1 MVSSTI
7 HIRSKRVNLFFQ
19 KEKEKKESFDSK
31 ISAQLKRKKK
41 TGNKVIGERDARPQL
56 VSRNLNHLFIRNHEN
71 TITSHGR
78 GVNFTKLPR
87 Q

>member
-56 VSRNLNHLFIRNHEN
+56 VSRNHLFIRNHEN
-71 TITSHGR
+71 TTTSHGR
-78 GVNFTKLPR
+78 GVNFTKLSR